1 MLGPFLVGQLGL
13 LSQGFLLFQCSSETC
28 QMPSMLINSI
38 AAFVAGS
45 GAQLVEYVHEG
56 SLPATISV
64 IPVLFIFAPGS
75 GAVLSLMGQLHR
87 DAGDMASGSSLLW
100 ESLALQ
106 GVTYMVGFYL
116 AEEVWRPA
124 MRAQYSTRV
133 HVCGSGLSLRADHL
147 EKATPR
153 HLNVHRPTADGL
165 YGRIYQTTPS
175 KKKRRASRLR
185 THLCDNAQLAQLSGS
200 GSVNGSG
207 SLASAPSEFGGSA
220 RAAISRGGSFS
231 QIGRSVTLPH
241 ANVDRPPILLG
252 ARLDFGQRLSPLC
265 PSPPPPDAEPEWQ
278 GSRPPGAAAC
288 SSAGE
293 ARSSD
298 GAVTVPIRVAT
309 ANVSLSVLPDAASR

>member
-1 MLGPFLVGQLGL
+1 
-13 LSQGFLLFQCSSETC
+13 
-28 QMPSMLINSI
+28 MLINSI

-106 GVTYMVGFYL
+106 GVTYMIGFYL
-116 AEEVWRPA
+116 AQEVWRPA
-124 MRAQYSTRV
+124 MRQQYSARV
-133 HVCGSGLSLRADHL
+133 LVSGSGLSLRADHL

-185 THLCDNAQLAQLSGS
+185 MHLCDDAQLAQLSGS
-200 GSVNGSG
+200 GSVNG

-265 PSPPPPDAEPEWQ
+265 PSPPPPDAEPEGQ
-278 GSRPPGAAAC
+278 GSRPPGGAAC
-288 SSAGE
+288 SFAGE
-293 ARSSD
+293 ARSCD
-298 GAVTVPIRVAT
+298 GAATVPIRIAT
-309 ANVSLSVLPDAASR
+309 ANVSLSVRTDAEAARLPSSAAHS